1 MKINKSKWM
10 AVALLVT
17 FPALCAA
24 DDLKYVPTWKMVTVD
39 SVEYGCFTLK
49 QMRSVVTLDLDMQRA
64 TTEIKAQVSAILSLQ
79 QILGGTEQQLQL
91 ERQNVKELDVRLTE
105 KSRVAD
111 DLAIA
116 LDNARDRDVLGGALP
131 WVVIGVL
138 AAFAGGLVVGV
149 YVDR

>member
-1 MKINKSKWM
+1 MRINKSRWM

-17 FPALCAA
+17 FPAMCAA
-24 DDLKYVPTWKMVTVD
+24 DDLKYVPTWKTVTVD
-39 SVEYGCFTLK
+39 SVEYGCFTLE
-49 QMRSVVTLDLDMQRA
+49 QMKAVVTLDLDMQHA
-64 TTEIKAQVSAILSLQ
+64 AEEINAQVNAILSLQ
-79 QILGGTEQQLQL
+79 QILGDTEQKLRL
-91 ERQNVKELDVRLTE
+91 EQQNVQELDKRLKE